1 MAGNRSSAGPLKTHM
16 PQLVKTDICK
26 FFMYSI
32 CQNGDAC
39 LYAHDKDEVR
49 QKPDLS
55 RTSMCKTMME
65 VGCCDDPTC
74 RFAHKRAELRFTHG
88 SFKMKMCGFV
98 QSGHCK
104 HGESCRFAHS
114 QEELRI
120 AKPVPDGIEDETLIA
135 REELQGMQWH
145 VPPPQSQGPIV
156 RERER
161 EVASIPGKTMART
174 SGGGGGCD
182 SCAASQEIRMQKLV
196 FGKQSSTD
204 VPSPPEPLYERRKVT
219 KNEQQHRQRGQANQ
233 PLSSGRATKL
243 NGANSSRWS
252 TIDIDAGSGA
262 SGTQIEMNSADASS
276 WASGSST
283 TELPRS
289 EHTCP
294 HSATSDSGS
303 TNNVHSTGAT
313 SSAGGT
319 AVSNIPGTQRS
330 ARKTQKPPKEAMVTT
345 VLMVNVPT
353 YLTQGAML
361 SMLEDLTQSMRGNYD
376 FYYCPW
382 DEEEGH
388 NMGYALL
395 NFPDPKH
402 ALDFQRHWTNRL
414 VCRGSNERPL
424 RVVRAS
430 VQGLEANLDYFSKV
444 EISACSDLR
453 FRPLYRDANSILQP
467 LPLHVS
473 PSSWESLVEP
483 PSMLMADSGMEVVE
497 QESFQGGSGSGEF
510 SFGQPLQ
517 ASVQD
522 SRLSRSALQSDA
534 NMRRPVGSKKARHL
548 QGRPKKHGHHRS
560 AMPQQFPK
568 SAAAPCNSSELPQR
582 YPCSTDTELRN
593 IAMQSAACLAEG
605 FSAGAGGK
613 IIATIDSKTASEA
626 GSCAQQ
632 ARSWPMMGAM
642 MVPVPWPL
650 GPLAETQGQGA
661 ATSTQNGPC
670 HDFGQDQYF
679 VEGGNCAL
687 AITGTQSCQTQ
698 QAALCH
704 QHTAPYMMTLM
715 QPMIPVG
722 GNSSRTQQT
731 LMPPTESMLQ
741 MMHNAWV
748 NSDGG
753 VYED

>member
-65 VGCCDDPTC
+65 VGSCNNPAC
-74 RFAHKRAELRFTHG
+74 RFAHNQAQLRSTHG

-98 QSGHCK
+98 QSGRCK
-104 HGESCRFAHS
+104 HGKSCRFAHS
-114 QEELRI
+114 QEELRF
-120 AKPVPDGIEDETLIA
+120 AKVLPDGIEDEPLTA
-135 REELQGMQWH
+135 REQLQLMQRH
-145 VPPPQSQGPIV
+145 VPLPQSQQPVV
-156 RERER
+156 REREA
-161 EVASIPGKTMART
+161 VSMPGNTMARN
-174 SGGGGGCD
+174 SGGGDRGV
-182 SCAASQEIRMQKLV
+182 ASQEIGKNKFIL
-196 FGKQSSTD
+196 GKQNSTD
-204 VPSPPEPLYERRKVT
+204 VPPPPEPFNGRNNVK
-219 KNEQQHRQRGQANQ
+219 KNERQHRQRRLTNQ
-233 PLSSGRATKL
+233 PLRSGRTIQL
-243 NGANSSRWS
+243 NGSNSNRWS
-252 TIDIDAGSGA
+252 TIDIDADGGA
-262 SGTQIEMNSADASS
+262 SCTS

-313 SSAGGT
+313 SSAGGIAAST
-319 AVSNIPGTQRS
+319 ISRAQRS
-330 ARKTQKPPKEAMVTT
+330 GHKAQKPPKEAIVTT
-345 VLMVNVPT
+345 VLVINVPT